1 MSIIRR
7 KRYTKTNYLFF
18 CFVCLFYVCSDP
30 VYVLR
35 NPEIV
40 GLSLKNDSSFYI
52 SQKNLYVLCPYGVL
66 TKVFLAH

>member
-40 GLSLKNDSSFYI
+40 GLFLKNVVLSTSHK
-52 SQKNLYVLCPYGVL
+52 KNLCVLCP
-66 TKVFLAH
+66 